1 MRLYSELYLNQQLDR
16 LHLTPKQKDNVRY
29 LIENIA
35 YRYSKHLDKLEEENK
50 ELKEKLKGFENGDV
64 AWQGD
69 MDRTIKQNL
78 ELKAQIK
85 KMTAEKL

>member
-1 MRLYSELYLNQQLDR
+1 MRLYSEINLNNQLDR
-16 LHLTPKQKDNVRY
+16 LHLTSKQKDNIRY